1 LTATLPKERTTPMSH
16 GFLYNVVLLLHL
28 SAVVVGFGSNFVFP
42 LLARGEGLAIDT
54 RYAVRHAAY
63 AAGKAL
69 TTGPIIA
76 TGILG
81 LLLIFLSDQQWEFK
95 QTWVSLAF
103 LLYFGVVGVLL
114 FLVAPNARAMD
125 DLGARLAGMSA
136 DASSP
141 EVTELEERVKKASAF
156 NGIIHLLWLLLMID
170 MVWKFGAV

>member
-1 LTATLPKERTTPMSH
+1 LTATPLKESTTPMSH
-16 GFLYNVVLLLHL
+16 SFLYDLVLLLHL
-28 SAVVVGFGSNFVFP
+28 SAVVVGFGSNVVFP
-42 LLARGEGLAIDT
+42 LLARGEGLAIDA

-81 LLLIFLSDQQWEFK
+81 LLLVLLEGDRWEFK
-95 QTWVSLAF
+95 QTWISLAF

-125 DLGARLAGMSA
+125 ELGARLAGTGA
-136 DASSP
+136 TASSP
-141 EVTELEERVKKASAF
+141 EVAELEERAKKASAF